1 MNKELYLLTNEYK
14 IVKVNI
20 CTCKRCKERG
30 ELEIYLEYQADFV
43 NKEPY
48 YCSKLDFDILINE
61 DNFIFCGTLDE
72 IQKYISLSIK
82 SDENKKTLLQ
92 QIDNTFADFLKGSEI
107 SEQENEERRK

>member
-48 YCSKLDFDILINE
+48 YCSKLDF
-61 DNFIFCGTLDE
+61 
-72 IQKYISLSIK
+72 K
-82 SDENKKTLLQ
+82 
-92 QIDNTFADFLKGSEI
+92 
-107 SEQENEERRK
+107 